1 MCPRECLCRRIVPD
15 PPIILAE
22 LFTATHLRQ
31 LAWYGRSDT
40 LRTSAHLLEDKGLI
54 PRESCVEDVF
64 NAAFRVLRRDYPVEY
79 LYKACVLDKT
89 VLGRNSPKT
98 TALYMEFPVAEARA
112 DMLLVNG
119 HAEIL
124 EVKTRFDSTARLRQQ
139 VEAYGRCFKFVNI
152 LVEQGQIERFAEVLP
167 KHVGIKALTPRFSIS
182 NHRSAREYLD
192 HLDPVQ
198 IFRLLHQ
205 RERREA
211 IASLGVDTSEFHPV
225 RRPDVELG
233 LFLSLDPLD
242 AYDRMVCALQRRQRT
257 IRMAALC
264 AKLPSSLQAAV
275 FAYRLQKADW
285 ERLKQLCA
293 KPITLLEHKYVSGDS
308 WSYEC

>member
-1 MCPRECLCRRIVPD
+1 
-15 PPIILAE
+15 
-22 LFTATHLRQ
+22 
-31 LAWYGRSDT
+31 LAWYGWSDT
-40 LRTSAHLLEDKGLI
+40 LRTSAHLLEKRGLI
-54 PRESCVEDVF
+54 PRDSCAEDVF
-64 NAAFRVLRRDYPVEY
+64 NAAFGVLRRDYPIEY

-98 TALYMEFPVAEARA
+98 TALYMEFPVGDARA

-119 HAEIL
+119 RAEIL

-152 LVEQGQIERFAEVLP
+152 LVEQEQIERFAEVLP

-182 NHRSAREYLD
+182 NHRSARECLD

-242 AYDRMVCALQRRQRT
+242 ACDRMVGALQRRQRT

-264 AKLPSSLQAAV
+264 AEMPSSLQAAV

-293 KPITLLEHKYVSGDS
+293 KPIALMEHEYVSRDS
-308 WSYEC
+308 WSYEG